1 MALIGNTLEQKI
13 YNFLRSHGYSQTA
26 TAAIM
31 GNLAAE
37 SGFQSNNL
45 QNSYE
50 DKYNDKTYTDAVDKN
65 LYDSFATDSYGYG
78 LAQWTSSGRK
88 KGLLDY
94 ARAKGKSISDL
105 ETQLEYLVN
114 ELSSSYSSTHNYLK
128 GNNSFEDMSNY
139 FLKNFESPK
148 DQSINVQK
156 YRQSLGKK
164 YLSLENGYNPNISYS
179 IGDLKR
185 GYYEDTD
192 NVQSNASINQSSD
205 EKNEGFWAPLLNW
218 FDNLK
223 LSFLN
228 VFGMILWAGACVLLA
243 WYLLNVKE

>member
-1 MALIGNTLEQKI
+1 MALTGNTLEQKI

-50 DKYNDKTYTDAVDKN
+50 GKYNDKSYTDAVDRN
-65 LYDSFATDSYGYG
+65 IYGNFANDSYGYG
-78 LAQWTSSGRK
+78 LAQWTSAGRK

-94 ARAKGKSISDL
+94 ARSKGKSISDL
-105 ETQLEYLVN
+105 ETQLEYLVH
-114 ELSSSYSSTHNYLK
+114 ELNTSYISTKNYLK
-128 GNNSFEDMSNY
+128 ANNSFENMSTY

-148 DQSINVQK
+148 DQSANVQK
-156 YRQSLGKK
+156 YRQSIGKQ
-164 YLSLENGYNPNISYS
+164 YLNLENSYKINTPYS
-179 IGDLKR
+179 IGDLQR
-185 GYYEDTD
+185 EYYENPPDINNEQTTTGDQSGFWSPLLKWLD
-192 NVQSNASINQSSD
+192 NVKSAISGMVGVVVWVSVC
-205 EKNEGFWAPLLNW
+205 GLLT
-218 FDNLK
+218 
-223 LSFLN
+223 
-228 VFGMILWAGACVLLA
+228 

>member
-1 MALIGNTLEQKI
+1 MALTGNTLEQKI
-13 YNFLRSHGYSQTA
+13 YNFLRGHGYSQAA

-45 QNSYE
+45 QNAYE
-50 DKYNDKTYTDAVDKN
+50 GKYNDNTYTEAVDKN
-65 LYDSFATDSYGYG
+65 IYDSFATDSYGYG

-105 ETQLEYLVN
+105 ETQLEYLVK

-148 DQSINVQK
+148 DQSVNVQK
-156 YRQSLGKK
+156 YRQSLGKQ
-164 YLSLENGYNPNISYS
+164 YLSLENSYNPNISYS

-185 GYYEDTD
+185 GYYENTD
-192 NVQSNASINQSSD
+192 NTQSNVSSTQSSD
-205 EKNEGFWAPLLNW
+205 EKNEGFWSPLLNW
-218 FDNLK
+218 FDSLK